1 MANYFILGMLFGM
14 AIEEGFRCLDRKY
27 QRFMTRLSELED
39 VDPPHPSVLKDN
51 DTKVAEK
58 LKEK

>member
-14 AIEEGFRCLDRKY
+14 AIEEGFRCLDRRY

-39 VDPPHPSVLKDN
+39 VDPPHPSESN
-51 DTKVAEK
+51 EETEK